1 MCGERAAGPPLGA
14 GGGQNAGR
22 LCGRRRVHSP
32 RDLTAVTTIPVF
44 SRRQRRR
51 HRSQDALLEAE
62 GETGGR
68 HAGGGTRVGSTSRG
82 PRRRGRLCKR
92 PGGRRSSVGFG
103 GGGLGV
109 GAAGPGL
116 PRLHTGAPRGS
127 APSPGQFPLHAGFS
141 GAPRRWLVCVSVGC
155 TQTRVVT
162 GGRWAVRVAV
172 WLWASSRLP
181 GLAPVARSVLPR
193 FPLRHVGMAGRMR

>member
-1 MCGERAAGPPLGA
+1 MHFWKRKVKQG
-14 GGGQNAGR
+14 
-22 LCGRRRVHSP
+22 V
-32 RDLTAVTTIPVF
+32 VTP
-44 SRRQRRR
+44 
-51 HRSQDALLEAE
+51 
-62 GETGGR
+62 
-68 HAGGGTRVGSTSRG
+68 GGGTRVGSTSRG

-109 GAAGPGL
+109 SAAGPGL

-181 GLAPVARSVLPR
+181 GLAPHPGDAAW
-193 FPLRHVGMAGRMR
+193 AGRATCLASVSPSARGDGGADEMTQLGPGPSSAWQA